1 MYKLD
6 EIKNEGYFTIINLEN
21 GEEVMK
27 ISKRN
32 NTRKK
37 VLEMFP
43 EIVCGVYHEDLNEGR
58 LIKTDYGWKDKET
71 GIEYATEEEFYEAIK
86 ED

>member
-37 VLEMFP
+37 VL
-43 EIVCGVYHEDLNEGR
+43 
-58 LIKTDYGWKDKET
+58 
-71 GIEYATEEEFYEAIK
+71 
-86 ED
+86 

>member
-1 MYKLD
+1 
-6 EIKNEGYFTIINLEN
+6 
-21 GEEVMK
+21 
-27 ISKRN
+27 
-32 NTRKK
+32 
-37 VLEMFP
+37 MFP